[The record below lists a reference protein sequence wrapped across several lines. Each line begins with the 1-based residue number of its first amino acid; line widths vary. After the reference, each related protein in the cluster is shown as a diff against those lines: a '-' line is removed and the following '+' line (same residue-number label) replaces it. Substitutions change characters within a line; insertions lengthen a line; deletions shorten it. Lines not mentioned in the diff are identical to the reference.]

1 MFKWKVNCR
10 MCPSV
15 LFILGI
21 ENKIS
26 FLISIIYFIKREEKL
41 KEIRKKTISR
51 HWKYSTGQVFVRDLD
66 LLVISSLHLFV
77 LGPLPFHSVSIS
89 SSYYYTPNT
98 ICFSIYRQP
107 SLRQGSPPLY
117 LSSTLSIFFSLSKLL
132 SSFWIVLMISLNYSI
147 KL

>member
-1 MFKWKVNCR
+1 

-51 HWKYSTGQVFVRDLD
+51 H
-66 LLVISSLHLFV
+66 
-77 LGPLPFHSVSIS
+77 
-89 SSYYYTPNT
+89 
-98 ICFSIYRQP
+98 
-107 SLRQGSPPLY
+107 
-117 LSSTLSIFFSLSKLL
+117 
-132 SSFWIVLMISLNYSI
+132 
-147 KL
+147 